1 MKNISDSKIGHLYK
15 RRALKSTSDFRYN
28 LAPVAKLTE
37 KDYKVDFRAYLY
49 YHISKNDILLK
60 IDEDCILV
68 KHHSNKPVTVFYSTE
83 HNKMFSHVA
92 FDVYFEE
99 IK

>member
-15 RRALKSTSDFRYN
+15 RRALKSTSVFRYD
-28 LAPVAKLTE
+28 LSPVAKMAE
-37 KDYKVDFRAYLY
+37 KEYEGDAKGH

-68 KHHSNKPVTVFYSTE
+68 KHHSNKPVTVFFSTE
-83 HNKMFSHVA
+83 HNKMFSHAA
-92 FDVYFEE
+92 FDVCFQE